1 MSMTKDRRD
10 PADRAAA
17 KASEPKPGF
26 LSHVAADRAGWLAPV
41 AMALAAMLVM
51 VMVASMNLAPRAL
64 ADPAQFEQQCPQPD
78 PNCWGS
84 NESRY
89 AEFYTP
95 PDPLPAGKPGDLIRS
110 EPSPLVLEPSGQ
122 LGAYVADG
130 TRIMYRSTDN
140 SGNPVAVTGTYFE
153 PHNPWPGQG
162 PRPLI
167 AYATGPYGLGDQC
180 APSRM
185 FNQGIHFSSGLDLH
199 LGYEE
204 TFIATMVARGFA
216 VVVTDGVGLGTPGPV
231 PILMRQAAGT
241 ALLDAARAA
250 MTLPG
255 TSLDPHGPVALWGW
269 SSGGQASGSAAELAP
284 SYAPDLHL
292 VGAWIGAP
300 PADLTLLPPFLDGSL
315 FLVALGYALNGIA
328 AAYPQAAP
336 LLLPAL
342 SDQGKD
348 LLTRSSTMC
357 VVEGVLTFSFHHLNE
372 YFNVDPA
379 EVFSSEAVRTVLNA
393 QRLGTTQPAIPVF
406 ISTNRFD
413 PFFPWG
419 GSRQLALDWC
429 AQGADVE
436 FWTNRQPPFL
446 NKLAINHLLPYFVDG
461 ERAMGWITDR
471 FNGLP
476 TTPHCADIPSD

>member
-26 LSHVAADRAGWLAPV
+26 LSHVAADRAGWLARV

-51 VMVASMNLAPRAL
+51 VIPSMGVAAPVT

-89 AEFYTP
+89 AAFYTP
-95 PDPLPAGKPGDLIRS
+95 PDPLPAAKPGDLIRS

-167 AYATGPYGLGDQC
+167 AFATGPYGLGDQC

-250 MTLPG
+250 MKLPG

-284 SYAPDLHL
+284 SYAPELHL

-300 PADLTLLPPFLDGSL
+300 PADLTLLPPFLDGSI

-393 QRLGTTQPAIPVF
+393 QRLGTLKPAIPVF

-429 AQGADVE
+429 AKGADVE

-461 ERAMGWITDR
+461 ERAMGWIADR

-476 TTPHCADIPSD
+476 TTPTCADIPTD

>member
-1 MSMTKDRRD
+1 
-10 PADRAAA
+10 
-17 KASEPKPGF
+17 
-26 LSHVAADRAGWLAPV
+26 
-41 AMALAAMLVM
+41 
-51 VMVASMNLAPRAL
+51 
-64 ADPAQFEQQCPQPD
+64 
-78 PNCWGS
+78 
-84 NESRY
+84 
-89 AEFYTP
+89 
-95 PDPLPAGKPGDLIRS
+95 
-110 EPSPLVLEPSGQ
+110 
-122 LGAYVADG
+122 
-130 TRIMYRSTDN
+130 
-140 SGNPVAVTGTYFE
+140 
-153 PHNPWPGQG
+153 
-162 PRPLI
+162 
-167 AYATGPYGLGDQC
+167 
-180 APSRM
+180 
-185 FNQGIHFSSGLDLH
+185 
-199 LGYEE
+199 
-204 TFIATMVARGFA
+204 MVARGFA

-250 MTLPG
+250 MKLPG

-300 PADLTLLPPFLDGSL
+300 PADLTLLPPFLDGSI

-342 SDQGKD
+342 SEQGKD
-348 LLTRSSTMC
+348 LLTRSATMC

-372 YFNVDPA
+372 YFSIDPA

-393 QRLGTTQPAIPVF
+393 QRLGTMKSAIPVF

-429 AQGADVE
+429 AKGADVE

-461 ERAMGWITDR
+461 ERAMGWIADR
-471 FNGLP
+471 FNGQP
-476 TTPHCADIPSD
+476 TTPNCTDIPSD